1 MSEYKVTVD
10 GKTYDV
16 NIGRMEDDRVDVTLD
31 GRSFTVEVELPSRK
45 SVKTPVLR
53 SSRQVL
59 NAADA
64 PNRTSPPGK
73 AGISGDVLAPLPGV
87 ILKILVKEGDV
98 VREGQ
103 PVAVME
109 AMKMENEVESPLAGR
124 VSFITVKQGE
134 TILENA
140 LIMKIEG

>member
-16 NIGRMEDDRVDVTLD
+16 YVGRMEDDRVDVTLD
-31 GRSFTVEVELPSRK
+31 GRSFTVEVELPSKK

-53 SSRQVL
+53 SPRQVV
-59 NAADA
+59 NAAEVPD
-64 PNRTSPPGK
+64 RTSPPGK
-73 AGISGDVLAPLPGV
+73 SGVSGDVLSPLPGV
-87 ILKILVKEGDV
+87 ILKILVKEGDL

-103 PVAVME
+103 AVATME
-109 AMKMENEVESPLAGR
+109 AMKMENEVESPVSGR
-124 VSFITVKQGE
+124 VSSIPVKPGE

>member
-1 MSEYKVTVD
+1 MFEYKVTVD

-16 NIGRMEDDRVDVTLD
+16 SIGRMEDDRVDVTLD
-31 GRSFTVEVELPSRK
+31 GRSFTVDVELPAKK
-45 SVKTPVLR
+45 SVKTPVIR
-53 SSRQVL
+53 RSRQVV
-59 NAADA
+59 NAAEVPD
-64 PNRTSPPGK
+64 RTAPPGK
-73 AGISGDVLAPLPGV
+73 AGIPSDVLAPLPGV
-87 ILKILVKEGDV
+87 ILKVLVREGDT

-109 AMKMENEVESPLAGR
+109 AMKMENEVEAPKAGR
-124 VSFITVKQGE
+124 VLSIAVKEGE